1 MNSVVRLTEGKGVYK
16 HGCFGFWFD
25 GYGLETVVAGTDEL
39 YVLQFFRRVKD
50 RRFGTSILVWCGFSF
65 EVVNLNLPKVCTI

>member
-1 MNSVVRLTEGKGVYK
+1 
-16 HGCFGFWFD
+16 
-25 GYGLETVVAGTDEL
+25 VVAGTDEL